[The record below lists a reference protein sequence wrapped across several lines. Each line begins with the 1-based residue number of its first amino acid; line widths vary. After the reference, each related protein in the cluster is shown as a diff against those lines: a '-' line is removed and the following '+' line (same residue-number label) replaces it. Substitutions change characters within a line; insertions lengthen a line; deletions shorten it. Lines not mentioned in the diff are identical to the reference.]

1 MTILVSEQTK
11 STLLYENDFDL
22 WLEQTVNQLKNQ
34 QFEQLD
40 IEHLIE
46 ELTDLGKSNKRSL
59 ESNLMI
65 LIAHLLKIQQDAP
78 EMMKGSWLDSVSEH
92 RQRVLYDL
100 EEIPSLKSHLETAIA
115 KVYPSSRKLAIKE
128 GKRAKFGVRVP
139 LETEYPLDCPFTV
152 EQILDEDFEGVEF
165 NHDDHPNPLTP

>member
-1 MTILVSEQTK
+1 MTTFISEQNK
-11 STLLYENDFDL
+11 HILLYENDFDL

-59 ESNLMI
+59 ESNLII
-65 LIAHLLKIQQDAP
+65 LIAHLLKLKIQKDAP
-78 EMMKGSWLDSVSEH
+78 EMMKGGWHDSVSEH
-92 RQRVLYDL
+92 HLRILYDL
-100 EEIPSLKSHLETAIA
+100 EEMPSLNSHLEIAIA

-128 GKRAKFGVRVP
+128 GNRAKLGVRVP
-139 LETEYPLDCPFTV
+139 LENEYPLDCPFTV
-152 EQILDEDFEGVEF
+152 EQILDEDFEGL
-165 NHDDHPNPLTP
+165 D

>member
-1 MTILVSEQTK
+1 MNTVKQAPQK
-11 STLLYENDFDL
+11 KYLYDQDFEL
-22 WLEQTVNQLKNQ
+22 WLSQTINQLENQ
-34 QFEQLD
+34 QFDQLD
-40 IEHLIE
+40 LEHLIE

-59 ESNLMI
+59 ESKLII
-65 LIAHLLKIQQDAP
+65 LIAHLLKLKIQQDAP
-78 EMMKGSWLDSVSEH
+78 EMMKSSWLDSVSEH

-139 LETEYPLDCPFTV
+139 LEKEYPFDCPFTV
-152 EQILDEDFEGVEF
+152 EQILDEDFEGLE
-165 NHDDHPNPLTP
+165 

>member
-1 MTILVSEQTK
+1 MTILISEQTK
-11 STLLYENDFDL
+11 STGLYENDFDL
-22 WLEQTVNQLKNQ
+22 WLEQTINQLKSQ

-59 ESNLMI
+59 ESNLII
-65 LIAHLLKIQQDAP
+65 LIAHLLKLKIQQDAP
-78 EMMKGSWLDSVSEH
+78 EMMKSSWLDSVSEH
-92 RQRVLYDL
+92 RQRILYDL

-115 KVYPSSRKLAIKE
+115 TVYPSSRKLAIKE

-139 LETEYPLDCPFTV
+139 LEKEYPLDCPFTA
-152 EQILDEDFEGVEF
+152 EQILDEDFEGLE
-165 NHDDHPNPLTP
+165 